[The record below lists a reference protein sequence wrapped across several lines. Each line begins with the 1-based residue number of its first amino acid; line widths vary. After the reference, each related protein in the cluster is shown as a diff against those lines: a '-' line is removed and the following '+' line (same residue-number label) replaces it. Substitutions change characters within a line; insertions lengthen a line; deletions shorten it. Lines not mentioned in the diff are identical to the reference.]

1 MPTREEV
8 RAVARLARLSFT
20 DAELE
25 HMAGDLRDV
34 LALAQELRTIAASP
48 AAGDADG
55 ASATGEN
62 ADAGEDVA
70 KLRADVPGA
79 DPLAMPPSYLAP
91 DWRDGFFAVPRLPA
105 HDRNTT

>member
-25 HMAGDLRDV
+25 HMTGDLRDM
-34 LALAQELRTIAASP
+34 LALAQELRTIAAPP
-48 AAGDADG
+48 AAGVADA
-55 ASATGEN
+55 ASAAGEN
-62 ADAGEDVA
+62 ADADYDAVA
-70 KLRADVPGA
+70 LRPDVPGA
-79 DPLAMPPSYLAP
+79 DPLALPPSYLAP

-105 HDRNTT
+105 HDRDTR